1 MFDSM
6 IFGYSFYTPTR
17 TKYYIISGYKGL
29 IITTAY
35 HRKRNILITDDR
47 ELFEKVG
54 SSEEVVQKDIIYEIN
69 SLINEMRE
77 RYPKVQ
83 EKLDE
88 NGLREKIAKR
98 YKDKKSRQEV

>member
-1 MFDSM
+1 
-6 IFGYSFYTPTR
+6 
-17 TKYYIISGYKGL
+17 
-29 IITTAY
+29 
-35 HRKRNILITDDR
+35 
-47 ELFEKVG
+47 
-54 SSEEVVQKDIIYEIN
+54 
-69 SLINEMRE
+69 MRE